1 MLPRT
6 TLTLTINSASVFDL
20 LLQPA
25 FHSPMI
31 RPKIYSAFP
40 ATEACRCY
48 SWHPLGMSID
58 LRRFCLFTCTPL
70 NFTSTT
76 WNDAISSRLL
86 SNRTV
91 VLPHRSLCQ
100 SIVGVAVMITPP
112 LNLPSVSLG
121 STESTSVELRAHTYL
136 YVLVHGFLH
145 KI

>member
-1 MLPRT
+1 MLPR

-31 RPKIYSAFP
+31 RPKIYSSLP

-86 SNRTV
+86 SNRVTTSKP
-91 VLPHRSLCQ
+91 LPKHCRCCSYDHTSFEPSKCFTRFHPHLWSLEH
-100 SIVGVAVMITPP
+100 TPIY
-112 LNLPSVSLG
+112 
-121 STESTSVELRAHTYL
+121 TSWFTDSCTK
-136 YVLVHGFLH
+136 FDT
-145 KI
+145 